1 MKPSQQRG
9 VDVELVFSLP
19 VLICIV
25 VGRSEV
31 VIWCWIHFVQP
42 CLKGSDINIF
52 SFSTGITASRD
63 LPSACHGCVDL

>member
-25 VGRSEV
+25 VGRPEV
-31 VIWCWIHFVQP
+31 VIWCWIHFIQP
-42 CLKGSDINIF
+42 CLKCSGINIPPF
-52 SFSTGITASRD
+52 SIGVTASCGLPCVCRD
-63 LPSACHGCVDL
+63 RVDL